1 MPETA
6 KTEKPMANAAANTT
20 TTADTV
26 TAAKTEAKVQPEAL
40 SVGIAIKTPDGE
52 PRQPELVKEGQLV
65 RVLVA
70 DRMIDSI
77 TKEAYTSDSWK
88 EAVPSVWLDGQLK
101 AEKIAVK

>member
-1 MPETA
+1 MPEAA
-6 KTEKPMANAAANTT
+6 KTDKPIANAV
-20 TTADTV
+20 AD
-26 TAAKTEAKVQPEAL
+26 KTEAKVEAKQPEVKQQPEAL
-40 SVGIAIKTPDGE
+40 SVGIAIKTPDAE
-52 PRQPELVKEGQLV
+52 PRKPELVKEGQLV

-101 AEKIAVK
+101 AGKIAVK